1 MMCKKTSSRWSAA
14 KLLLVLP
21 LVALS
26 LAATATT
33 IYVPKEQNKGNENFV
48 NEQVATL
55 GTALES
61 ESPLDNPEKMPTFQ
75 GGDLTSYMV
84 WLNSQLQYPQEAKDK
99 GIMGRVIFSFVVEK
113 DGSVSNFK
121 VLNKPNKLLSAEVE
135 RVFKLTPKWEAG
147 EQNGKKVRVK
157 FTAPVSFKLQ

>member
-1 MMCKKTSSRWSAA
+1 MCKKNSSRWSAA

-21 LVALS
+21 LVAVS

-33 IYVPKEQNKGNENFV
+33 VYVAKQQDKGNENFV

-75 GGDLTSYMV
+75 GGDANTFSKWV
-84 WLNSQLQYPQEAKDK
+84 NSNLNYPQEAKDK
-99 GIMGRVIFSFVVEK
+99 GIQGRVTLTFTVGTDGKVSAVKVVRGVDPLLDNEAIRVVEMSPAWTPGK
-113 DGSVSNFK
+113 MDGKNVSVTYTFPVIYK
-121 VLNKPNKLLSAEVE
+121 LN
-135 RVFKLTPKWEAG
+135 R
-147 EQNGKKVRVK
+147 
-157 FTAPVSFKLQ
+157 